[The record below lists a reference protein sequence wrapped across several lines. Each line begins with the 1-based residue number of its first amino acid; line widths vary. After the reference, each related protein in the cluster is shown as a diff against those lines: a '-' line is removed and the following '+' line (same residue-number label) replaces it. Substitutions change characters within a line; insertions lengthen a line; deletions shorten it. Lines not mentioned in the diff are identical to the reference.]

1 MKRFFTGTLFTIL
14 LATTSTAAS
23 AGEVAVN
30 SANASVNG
38 DIKPFNLVHRAYS
51 GHFSEQGVPGFNGL
65 VTAYESGQIEA
76 EDLVQTAI
84 DQGRLSPAALDDPG
98 YVNAVKYQLQ
108 DLRDRDSNGFND

>member
-1 MKRFFTGTLFTIL
+1 MKRFLTGTVFTIF
-14 LATTSTAAS
+14 LATTSTAVL

-30 SANASVNG
+30 SANASVNR

-65 VTAYESGQIEA
+65 ATAYQSGQIEA

-84 DQGRLSPAALDDPG
+84 DQGRLSPDALDDAG
-98 YVNAVKYQLQ
+98 YINAVDFQLQ
-108 DLRDRDSNGFND
+108 DLRDRDSNGLND

>member
-76 EDLVQTAI
+76 GDLVQTAV
-84 DQGRLSPAALDDPG
+84 DQGRLSPDALDDAG
-98 YVNAVKYQLQ
+98 YVNAVDFQLQ
-108 DLRDRDSNGFND
+108 DLRDRDGSDN

>member
-1 MKRFFTGTLFTIL
+1 MKRLLTGTVFTIL
-14 LATTSTAAS
+14 LATNSTAAF

-30 SANASVNG
+30 SANASVNR

-65 VTAYESGQIEA
+65 ATAYQSGQIEA

-84 DQGRLSPAALDDPG
+84 EQGRLSPEMLEDQG
-98 YVNAVKYQLQ
+98 YINAVDFQLQ
-108 DLRDRDSNGFND
+108 DLRDRDGFDN

>member
-1 MKRFFTGTLFTIL
+1 MKRFLTGTVFTIL

-30 SANASVNG
+30 SANASVNR

-65 VTAYESGQIEA
+65 ATAYQSGQIEA

-84 DQGRLSPAALDDPG
+84 NQGRLSPDALDDAG
-98 YVNAVKYQLQ
+98 YVNAVDFQLQ
-108 DLRDRDSNGFND
+108 DLRDRDSNGLND